1 MDTAVVRQVPLAAF
15 FGYVGGSVEERW
27 ITQDEADRAPPAV
40 LDAQAHEALRRDLVR
55 AVRRVCPRSLAEDA
69 EDLVQESLIRL
80 FRAHKLE
87 GDSNVSTTY
96 LKKVAYSAVID
107 EIRRRRRRIVVVA
120 EVDPDLE
127 AATDEASSTTPD
139 IGLGNAMEICMQR
152 LLDQRRQALTLHLLG
167 YSGPEVARMLECN
180 AKRAEN
186 LTLRG
191 LAQLR
196 ECLQGLG
203 LSP

>member
-1 MDTAVVRQVPLAAF
+1 VDTL
-15 FGYVGGSVEERW
+15 EETDSEPR
-27 ITQDEADRAPPAV
+27 AV
-40 LDAQAHEALRRDLVR
+40 LEAQAHEALRRDLVR

-69 EDLVQESLIRL
+69 EDLVQESFIRL
-80 FRAHKLE
+80 LRARKLD
-87 GDSNVSTTY
+87 GASDISATY

-107 EIRRRRRRIVVVA
+107 EVRRRRRQVPVA
-120 EVDPDLE
+120 GPDADIE
-127 AATDEASSTTPD
+127 AAPDETRSTTPD
-139 IGLGNAMEICMQR
+139 TSLGNAMEVCMQR
-152 LLDQRRQALTLHLLG
+152 LQDHRRRALTLHLLG
-167 YSGPEVARMLECN
+167 YSGSEVARMLECN

-196 ECLQGLG
+196 ECLQGMG

>member
-1 MDTAVVRQVPLAAF
+1 MTLD
-15 FGYVGGSVEERW
+15 
-27 ITQDEADRAPPAV
+27 DADRATRPIA
-40 LDAQAHEALRRDLVR
+40 DAQAHEALRRELVR
-55 AVRRVCPRSLAEDA
+55 AIRFVCPRSLAADA

-80 FRAHKLE
+80 LRARKLE
-87 GDSNVSTTY
+87 GDTRVSATY

-107 EIRRRRRRIVVVA
+107 EIRRRRRRIAVVSDA
-120 EVDPDLE
+120 DTDIE
-127 AATDEASSTTPD
+127 AAPDEAPSTTPE
-139 IGLGNAMEICMQR
+139 IGLGNAMEVCMQQ
-152 LLDQRRQALTLHLLG
+152 LQDHRRQALTLHLLG

-196 ECLQGLG
+196 DCLRGHG

>member
-1 MDTAVVRQVPLAAF
+1 M
-15 FGYVGGSVEERW
+15 
-27 ITQDEADRAPPAV
+27 TQDDADRAPHPG

-55 AVRRVCPRSLAEDA
+55 AVRCVCPRSLAEDA
-69 EDLVQESLIRL
+69 EDLVQESFIRL
-80 FRAHKLE
+80 LRARKLE
-87 GDSNVSTTY
+87 GDNRVSATY

-107 EIRRRRRRIVVVA
+107 EIRRRRRRITVVA
-120 EVDPDLE
+120 EVDTDIE
-127 AATDEASSTTPD
+127 AATDEARSTTPD
-139 IGLGNAMEICMQR
+139 IALGNAMEICMR
-152 LLDQRRQALTLHLLG
+152 SPSGSPAASLTLHLLG

-196 ECLQGLG
+196 ECLHGLG

>member
-1 MDTAVVRQVPLAAF
+1 
-15 FGYVGGSVEERW
+15 
-27 ITQDEADRAPPAV
+27 
-40 LDAQAHEALRRDLVR
+40 
-55 AVRRVCPRSLAEDA
+55 
-69 EDLVQESLIRL
+69 VQESFIRL
-80 FRAHKLE
+80 LRARKLD
-87 GDSNVSTTY
+87 GSSTLSATY

-107 EIRRRRRRIVVVA
+107 EIRRRRRQVA
-120 EVDPDLE
+120 AVAGADTDIE
-127 AATDEASSTTPD
+127 AAPDQTRSMTPD
-139 IGLGNAMEICMQR
+139 TAFGKAMETCMQR
-152 LLDQRRQALTLHLLG
+152 LQDYRRQALTLHLLG

-196 ECLQGLG
+196 ECLHGMG

>member
-1 MDTAVVRQVPLAAF
+1 M
-15 FGYVGGSVEERW
+15 
-27 ITQDEADRAPPAV
+27 TQDDADRAPRPG

-55 AVRRVCPRSLAEDA
+55 AVRCVCPRSLAEDA
-69 EDLVQESLIRL
+69 EDLVQESYIRL
-80 FRAHKLE
+80 LRARKLE
-87 GDSNVSTTY
+87 GDSVVSATY

-107 EIRRRRRRIVVVA
+107 EIRRRRRRISVVA
-120 EVDPDLE
+120 GGDTEIE
-127 AATDEASSTTPD
+127 AATDEARSTTPD
-139 IGLGNAMEICMQR
+139 IALGRAMETCMQR
-152 LLDQRRQALTLHLLG
+152 LQDHRRQAITLHLLG